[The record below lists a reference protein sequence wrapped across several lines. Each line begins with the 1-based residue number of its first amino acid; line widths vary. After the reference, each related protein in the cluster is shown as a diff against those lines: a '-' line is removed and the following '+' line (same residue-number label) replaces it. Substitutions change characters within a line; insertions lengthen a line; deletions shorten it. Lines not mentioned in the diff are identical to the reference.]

1 MVGGPPSAAAPG
13 QAEPGVTG
21 LFASPA
27 QPTLR
32 RMCYLTIKEMS
43 CIAEDVIIVTSRR
56 VLGP

>member
-1 MVGGPPSAAAPG
+1 MCGCPCVRLSQGSR
-13 QAEPGVTG
+13 

-56 VLGP
+56 VLGS